1 MHRRRSGYREKIKLR
16 IFCLVVTE
24 QLVSI
29 EENSSHLP
37 LGIIITKTKPLFL
50 YSKTKKT
57 NHLGVKSHMNHEDI
71 IFFQFRSKFEMD

>member
-29 EENSSHLP
+29 EENSSHLH
-37 LGIIITKTKPLFL
+37 LGIIMIKTKPI
-50 YSKTKKT
+50 

>member
-29 EENSSHLP
+29 EENTSHLH
-37 LGIIITKTKPLFL
+37 LGVIMIKTKPLFFRVKL
-50 YSKTKKT
+50 KKQ
-57 NHLGVKSHMNHEDI
+57 I
-71 IFFQFRSKFEMD
+71 IWE